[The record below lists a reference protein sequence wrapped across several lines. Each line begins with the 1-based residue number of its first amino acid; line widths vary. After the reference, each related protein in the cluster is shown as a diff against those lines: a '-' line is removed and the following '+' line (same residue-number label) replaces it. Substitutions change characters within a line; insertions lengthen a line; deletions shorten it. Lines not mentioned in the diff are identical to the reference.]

1 MSVPV
6 PAPGTPPFPP
16 RRGAPPVVASDL
28 TPELFVAGRRIAAA
42 RGVEMERVEA
52 DAKGLPFADESF
64 SRTVVMDHCADPT
77 EFREYWKR
85 TYGPTIAVYKY
96 NAADPERIA
105 ELDRDFLRLLTTWTR
120 GGTYEAEYL
129 LVTARRR

>member
-1 MSVPV
+1 
-6 PAPGTPPFPP
+6 
-16 RRGAPPVVASDL
+16 
-28 TPELFVAGRRIAAA
+28 
-42 RGVEMERVEA
+42 MERVEA